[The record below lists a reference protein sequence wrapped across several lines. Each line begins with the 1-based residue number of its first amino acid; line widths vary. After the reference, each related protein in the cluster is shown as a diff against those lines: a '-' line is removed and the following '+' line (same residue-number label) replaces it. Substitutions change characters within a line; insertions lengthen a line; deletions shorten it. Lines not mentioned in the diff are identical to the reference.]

1 MVVEMWMSII
11 IKKMVRWY
19 NHHLE
24 VTKPIF
30 FFFFFGLY
38 LQNIS
43 NATAMT

>member
-30 FFFFFGLY
+30 FFFFLGFIY
-38 LQNIS
+38 RI
-43 NATAMT
+43 